1 MNNTQYEEYKM
12 PKLMYLPLQGEDA
25 MTEVDSGLEN
35 GDLFVLNGLMTERG
49 KTCVSNLFHV
59 MVASNFFYQPVKQE
73 FMSLY
78 ILLISHITEI
88 IMSLSYFDWYSQI
101 FISHVAV
108 FC

>member
-49 KTCVSNLFHV
+49 KTCVSNPHAISFPCYGG
-59 MVASNFFYQPVKQE
+59 FQF
-73 FMSLY
+73 
-78 ILLISHITEI
+78 LLST
-88 IMSLSYFDWYSQI
+88 
-101 FISHVAV
+101 
-108 FC
+108 C